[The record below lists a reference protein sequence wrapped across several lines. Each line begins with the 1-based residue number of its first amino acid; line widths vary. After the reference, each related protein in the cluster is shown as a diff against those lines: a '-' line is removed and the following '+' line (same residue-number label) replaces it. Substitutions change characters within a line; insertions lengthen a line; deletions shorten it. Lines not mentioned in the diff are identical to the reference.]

1 MELAI
6 ICFDL
11 PCAIFPECLPLVLCL
26 SVDVILL
33 WFKCRPLI
41 FKFILSFVITVGNYL
56 IVGLRILIKC
66 CF

>member
-6 ICFDL
+6 ICFNL
-11 PCAIFPECLPLVLCL
+11 PCAIFPECLPFVLCF
-26 SVDVILL
+26 SVDAILL
-33 WFKCRPLI
+33 WLECRPLI
-41 FKFILSFVITVGNYL
+41 FKFVFSFVITVGNHL